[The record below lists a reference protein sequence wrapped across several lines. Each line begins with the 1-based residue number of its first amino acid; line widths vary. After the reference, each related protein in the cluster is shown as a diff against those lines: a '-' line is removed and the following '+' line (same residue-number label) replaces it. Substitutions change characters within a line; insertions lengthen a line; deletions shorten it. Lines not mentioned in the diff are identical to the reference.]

1 MDWEDILFYAVIFG
15 AWAFSLLFKKF
26 QKKQQPGEKKGF
38 TLRVLEFLA
47 ELKEAGE
54 KERNHIGSRMDAQ
67 TPVELQPA
75 PLTVKK
81 EEAVAETA
89 VSQSAWK
96 RHAKSTAGPVVEE
109 HYKKTAVLPKPSVT
123 ASRKKGVGRKF
134 PKQKMRDA
142 IVWSEILGTP
152 VGLRDS

>member
-81 EEAVAETA
+81 EEAAAETA
-89 VSQSAWK
+89 VSRSAGK
-96 RHAKSTAGPVVEE
+96 RHAKFTAAPVVQE

-152 VGLRDS
+152 VGLRDN